1 MQLHHVD
8 LVPGQTV
15 RVGNL
20 LVTLVAVQGSTVQFH
35 VQDDDGTSFFS
46 DPFDDSCLQPELVA
60 AAD

>member
-8 LVPGQTV
+8 LVPGESV

-20 LVTLVAVQGSTVQFH
+20 LVTLVEVQGSTVQLH
-35 VQDDDGTSFFS
+35 VHDDDDSDYFS
-46 DPFDDSCLQPELVA
+46 DPFDDASLQPELIS

>member
-8 LVPGQTV
+8 LVPGESV

-20 LVTLVAVQGSTVQFH
+20 LVTLVAVQGTTVQLH
-35 VQDDDGTSFFS
+35 VQDDDGPDFFS
-46 DPFDDSCLQPELVA
+46 DPFDYSCLQPQLIS

>member
-8 LVPGQTV
+8 LVPGESV

-20 LVTLVAVQGSTVQFH
+20 LVTLVEVQGSTVQLH
-35 VQDDDGTSFFS
+35 VHDDDGSDDFS
-46 DPFDDSCLQPELVA
+46 EPFDYSSLQPELIS